1 MKNWID
7 ERQNKLREFFE
18 LDSQTELIPH
28 QIVEQFSLSSNAAEH
43 LEKHNIEWHV
53 VPSAA
58 AVPIDTDDYRARLYP
73 KLKFD
78 AASRDYQKTSS
89 YRAIMGGHER
99 HQGRIIGVETT
110 IKPKYLPGNRQ
121 FYGTPYGFEPRADPL
136 AAYFGQARMMSGT
149 RYAHNYRS
157 LRNLVNFITQD
168 WTKRGLMPPGYRL
181 TICPPVIFNLVGTI
195 FHGMES
201 NRVLGT
207 RLLPRRKQQRQMLRR
222 RLRTRRAIFPT
233 FTKSKPNRIGHYSVF
248 GPRSFPKR
256 KISDAET
263 QRREGAKTLKSA
275 FVFLCVSVSLRLF
288 R

>member
-18 LDSQTELIPH
+18 FDSQTELIPR
-28 QIVEQFSLSSNAAEH
+28 QIVEQFSLSPNAAEH

-53 VPSAA
+53 IPSS
-58 AVPIDTDDYRARLYP
+58 AVSIDTDDYRARFYP

-89 YRAIMGGHER
+89 YRAIMSGHQR

-121 FYGTPYGFEPRADPL
+121 FYGTPYGFEPRADPF
-136 AAYFGQARMMSGT
+136 APYFGAARMMSGT

-157 LRNLVNFITQD
+157 LRNLVNSITED

-181 TICPPVIFNLVGTI
+181 TICPPVVFNLVGTI
-195 FHGMES
+195 FHREWSETES
-201 NRVLGT
+201 LELGFYRDENNNAKCYAVGSNAPGDFSYIHEIET
-207 RLLPRRKQQRQMLRR
+207 ESDWALLGF
-222 RLRTRRAIFPT
+222 RTALVP
-233 FTKSKPNRIGHYSVF
+233 
-248 GPRSFPKR
+248 
-256 KISDAET
+256 ET
-263 QRREGAKTLKSA
+263 
-275 FVFLCVSVSLRLF
+275 
-288 R
+288 